1 MSLSGCAALLAEDG
15 AIVELEVGLTRGG
28 HGCGSG
34 CGTVQDLANST
45 GDLAAARAPGERSL
59 LMDKTIG
66 SVLAK
71 HARCFV
77 EIEKIG
83 VHDDLYQMGMTSHA
97 TVNVMLARR

>member
-1 MSLSGCAALLAEDG
+1 
-15 AIVELEVGLTRGG
+15 
-28 HGCGSG
+28 
-34 CGTVQDLANST
+34 
-45 GDLAAARAPGERSL
+45 
-59 LMDKTIG
+59 MDKTIG